1 MRRKVTGFA
10 GMEGRAL
17 TSRSSF
23 RGPRSGNPESRMRAP
38 SLDSRL
44 RGNDEAALT
53 ALALSVTGRR
63 RIISAMHRWM
73 RPLLVVQLLVLAA
86 CTVNPA
92 TGQQSFTAFM
102 SADDERRI
110 GAEEHPKMIREFGGA
125 YGDAKLRAYIHR
137 VGNRLAQVSELA
149 DQKFTFTVLN
159 DDKVNAFALPGGYV
173 YITRG
178 LIALAGNEAEMAGV
192 LAHEI
197 GHVTARHS
205 AQRYSTA
212 MATNLGLM
220 VLDVIGSQAG
230 IPSSVGQ
237 LVGFGAQAALMGY
250 SRDQELESDQ
260 LAVRYLA
267 RAGYDPRAMT
277 TFFFKM
283 EAHAELER
291 AMLGKPEG
299 PTNNIMS
306 THPRT
311 GERIQQAVVLARLP
325 AGSPAVL
332 GGDEFLAEIDGMVF
346 GDDPDQ
352 GVRRGNEFV
361 HPSLGFRFQVPP
373 GFTLF
378 NAPQRVV
385 ARGPKQSLIIF
396 DMADQ
401 KTARQSGRMLPYL
414 TGVWGS
420 RLALRGAE
428 ALDINGM
435 EAATAEA
442 RLNTRDGPKDVRL
455 IAARAAP
462 ERIFRFAFITPPEM
476 TRALNEDLRR
486 TTYSLRRLDAAEAK
500 SVRPLRIKLRTV
512 QPGDTVESLAAAI
525 PSAQFRRRWFEVLNG
540 LAPGQPPTVGQVV
553 KTVE

>member
-1 MRRKVTGFA
+1 MAEPVLAPRFA
-10 GMEGRAL
+10 R
-17 TSRSSF
+17 T
-23 RGPRSGNPESRMRAP
+23 RGPGDDGPWHWSAVALSRFGARLILSAM
-38 SLDSRL
+38 LSRL
-44 RGNDEAALT
+44 
-53 ALALSVTGRR
+53 
-63 RIISAMHRWM
+63 
-73 RPLLVVQLLVLAA
+73 RPLLVIAPLLAPLLLLAA

-137 VGNRLAQVSELA
+137 VGNKLAQVSELA
-149 DQKFTFTVLN
+149 QEKFTFTVLN

-178 LIALAGNEAEMAGV
+178 LIALAANEAEMAGV

-250 SRDQELESDQ
+250 SRDQELEADQ

-277 TFFFKM
+277 TFFLKM
-283 EAHAELER
+283 EAHADLER

-299 PTNNIMS
+299 PINNIMS

-325 AGSPAVL
+325 AGSTAML
-332 GGDEFLAEIDGMVF
+332 GRDEFLAEIDGMVF

-414 TGVWGS
+414 TGVWGA
-420 RLALRGAE
+420 RLSLRGAE
-428 ALDINGM
+428 ALEINGM

-442 RLNTRDGPKDVRL
+442 RLNTRDGPRDVRL
-455 IAARAAP
+455 VAARAAP

-500 SVRPLRIKLRTV
+500 SVRPLRIKLKTV
-512 QPGDTVESLAAAI
+512 EPGDTADSLAQAI

-540 LAPGQPPTVGQVV
+540 LAPGQPPAVGQIV
-553 KTVE
+553 KSVE